1 MSVGGRGHVIACV
14 LQAAAAE
21 GKGEGLTLCANRTVS
36 AGDRIAQLV
45 LERIA
50 TPEVQ
55 QVQVSPPLSVPVFF
69 GAGKDADGVHAQSLD
84 ETLRGAG
91 GFGSTGGFGAGAAAA
106 EKTEAKD
113 SEGVPV

>member
-21 GKGEGLTLCANRTVS
+21 GKGEGLTLCTNRTVS

-55 QVQVSPPLSVPVFF
+55 QVQVSS
-69 GAGKDADGVHAQSLD
+69 SLRPSI
-84 ETLRGAG
+84 LWRRQGC
-91 GFGSTGGFGAGAAAA
+91 
-106 EKTEAKD
+106 
-113 SEGVPV
+113 